1 MNIRIHPGKF
11 YRDYFLDTKDG
22 VYLVA
27 YGYMMLSKLWDASA
41 ATGNNPFRYT
51 FIVTVLLLI
60 CEFFNGTRKSFIYT
74 MLFAGIG
81 FATIKLVGIPVI
93 GHDAL
98 IGILFL
104 YTGRA
109 VPFHRIGNF
118 TIGLCS
124 LLVLI
129 IVGASYLG
137 ILPNYTSPGR
147 IREGLGFIYPLFF
160 PAYLLNI
167 TSLVIYLR
175 RSLSYSALLFLL
187 AINVFAYMKCDG
199 RISFFCAIILLSGAV
214 ILKILKPDGKKMHS
228 FFSASIFCY
237 PVCLVFSFLLTL
249 LYGMK
254 NYWQW
259 INFLDNYLG
268 GRLHLGYEG
277 LINYGIRPF
286 YQSVKWIGGGDFFQ
300 GKRVLE
306 PYNWVDN
313 MYIRFFIDNGYVIGI
328 IFFVFLT
335 ISTYIGWKRKDYVFL
350 LVMLTCAV
358 HGLLDDSKLELT
370 KNTFLFLSASLFYN
384 EGPKMHDKLKYILRG
399 ITDKM
404 SSVI

>member
-1 MNIRIHPGKF
+1 
-11 YRDYFLDTKDG
+11 
-22 VYLVA
+22 
-27 YGYMMLSKLWDASA
+27 
-41 ATGNNPFRYT
+41 
-51 FIVTVLLLI
+51 
-60 CEFFNGTRKSFIYT
+60 

-237 PVCLVFSFLLTL
+237 PVCLMVSFLLTL

-286 YQSVKWIGGGDFFQ
+286 YQSVKWVGGGAFFQ
-300 GKRVLE
+300 GKEVLE